1 MNLSS
6 LGKLIG
12 SILLCEAA
20 GIIGS
25 VATAPQIG
33 AWYQTLQKPAFTP
46 PSWVFGPVW
55 TTLYF
60 LMGISLYLVLEEAAK
75 GKEIRVPLYVFSIQL
90 ILNVLWS
97 FLFFGLQSPFLGLV
111 GIGALWVA
119 IVATIGVFY
128 QLRPAAAYL
137 LLPYIAWVSLASL
150 VNYSVWILNS

>member
-60 LMGISLYLVLEEAAK
+60 LMGISLYMVLDEAAK
-75 GKEIRVPLYVFSIQL
+75 GKEIRVPLYIFSIQL

-111 GIGALWVA
+111 GIGALWIA

-128 QLRPAAAYL
+128 QVRPAASYL